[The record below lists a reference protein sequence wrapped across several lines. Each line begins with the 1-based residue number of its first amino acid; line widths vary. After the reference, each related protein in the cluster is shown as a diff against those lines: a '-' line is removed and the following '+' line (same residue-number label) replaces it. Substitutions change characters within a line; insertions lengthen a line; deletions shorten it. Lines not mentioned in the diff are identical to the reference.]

1 MIFQKGDLFVCRKS
15 VTLYCFEVETTVCN
29 HKLKMTQVQADHY
42 LFLIIILFAYFVL
55 LLKCHL
61 NHDIKS

>member
-1 MIFQKGDLFVCRKS
+1 
-15 VTLYCFEVETTVCN
+15 
-29 HKLKMTQVQADHY
+29 MTQVQADHY
-42 LFLIIILFAYFVL
+42 LFLIIILFGYFVL